1 MDTRVTDQDL
11 LIINEAQYGVVIDL
25 VYASS
30 NNIAGRIVYQTARCA
45 LHKDAAPLLL
55 RASQLARS
63 AGYTLKVFDCYRPPA
78 AQHIF
83 WSALPDAQ
91 YVADPSQGSH
101 HSRGTAVDVTL
112 LDERGIE
119 LDMGTGFD
127 AMEDA
132 SHHDYADLPAAVQ
145 KNRLLLLGIMLHA
158 GFRGIKS
165 EWWHYELPNSS
176 AYPIIDS
183 PLVTV

>member
-1 MDTRVTDQDL
+1 MDTRATDQDL
-11 LIINEAQYGVVIDL
+11 AIITEAEYGVVIDL
-25 VYASS
+25 VYATC
-30 NNIAGRIVYQTARCA
+30 NNIAGKVVYQTAQCA
-45 LHKDAAPLLL
+45 LHRDAAPLLM

-63 AGYTLKVFDCYRPPA
+63 AGYTLKVFDCYRPAA
-78 AQHIF
+78 AQAIF
-83 WSALPDAQ
+83 WAALSDPQ
-91 YVADPSQGSH
+91 YVADPSQGSN

-112 LDERGIE
+112 LDDMGNE

-132 SHHDYADLPAAVQ
+132 SHHDYPDLPARVQ
-145 KNRLLLLGIMLHA
+145 RHRLLLLGIMLHA

-165 EWWHYELPNSS
+165 EWWHYELPGSKD
-176 AYPIIDS
+176 YPMIES